1 MERDQ
6 IRTEQNHDVTN
17 LRSYERTDFF
27 AKRDFSGGI
36 AYSAEQGSVVKN
48 QVWSANLN
56 FRF

>member
-1 MERDQ
+1 MRWWG
-6 IRTEQNHDVTN
+6 IGSGAWIPRLGV
-17 LRSYERTDFF
+17 DFF

-36 AYSAEQGSVVKN
+36 AYSAEQSSVVKN